1 MLVGLLQDGRVR
13 HTPVLCKRIRS
24 VLFLDTYADFRGSGI
39 RSSTERHT
47 RIIAKFSSFTIGW
60 SLTLTAVALT
70 VFGAK
75 VLLIANYGS
84 FVPFWDQWDGEAAG
98 LYLPYL
104 KGQLSFTTLLASH
117 NEHRILL
124 PRLLFLA
131 LLEFSGEWRPTLQ
144 MIVDAGFNA
153 CFAVLIASF
162 ASLLVNLQ
170 DRLLA
175 AAITGLVLCLPLSW
189 ENTLAGFHAPW
200 FLLVIFITLAITAL
214 VKAKGLSALWW
225 AGVGAGVLAYFTIAS
240 GALAIVAASCVVTIQ
255 LLIKERRG
263 AREFWALGLLLLI
276 VAIMI
281 AYTPF
286 VPAHQQLKANG
297 GMQFLFAL
305 LKLASWPLPIGIAIV
320 QLPIAGLAYSC
331 IVRRQPNTHPSWPLV
346 GIGTFTWL
354 QMASL
359 AYGRA
364 GGLIAPRYLDML
376 SVSVVLSFIA
386 FVFLVRQASP
396 APVRRVWVGLLTA
409 WTIAIGIGL
418 AVATKEAIRG
428 ASERGRLY
436 QLEIANVD
444 AYLAGDR
451 LALRDKPLLQIPY
464 PQAERLEH
472 LLDDPMV
479 VAILPREFRNNQN
492 GSEIHSH
499 LLLKG
504 RLSELALHLEKAI
517 LEGKYLFPA
526 LGTISFLLAWFSTRR
541 LRISSSLLE
550 EYRVQN
556 PPRVVSIGQS
566 LVVSPQGSSKMICL
580 DDLDT
585 VIRRKNG
592 KVLANIPQL
601 GLYAKGENVEAAL
614 AALDAKKKELAAE
627 LEETGELDMLEN
639 NNRQPRRGL
648 TASTSD
654 DLGRFAI
661 KTGIVALFIAAA
673 LTISATIVGSEIQQG
688 IKSVKIGGAQF
699 WTRMEAELDR
709 LASPVNDLPEVKK
722 KKLLADIRAIAV
734 KWHPF
739 VAEIRS
745 ALDSPDN
752 PPQRPPLMNDK

>member
-1 MLVGLLQDGRVR
+1 MVPTSDFYNACNHGPSESKRPLGSLVGG
-13 HTPVLCKRIRS
+13 
-24 VLFLDTYADFRGSGI
+24 
-39 RSSTERHT
+39 
-47 RIIAKFSSFTIGW
+47 
-60 SLTLTAVALT
+60 
-70 VFGAK
+70 
-75 VLLIANYGS
+75 
-84 FVPFWDQWDGEAAG
+84 
-98 LYLPYL
+98 
-104 KGQLSFTTLLASH
+104 
-117 NEHRILL
+117 
-124 PRLLFLA
+124 
-131 LLEFSGEWRPTLQ
+131 
-144 MIVDAGFNA
+144 
-153 CFAVLIASF
+153 
-162 ASLLVNLQ
+162 
-170 DRLLA
+170 DR
-175 AAITGLVLCLPLSW
+175 
-189 ENTLAGFHAPW
+189 
-200 FLLVIFITLAITAL
+200 
-214 VKAKGLSALWW
+214 
-225 AGVGAGVLAYFTIAS
+225 AGVLAYFTIAS

-364 GGLIAPRYLDML
+364 GGVIAPRYLDML

-428 ASERGRLY
+428 ASERGQLY

-451 LALRDKPLLQIPY
+451 LALRDKPLFHIPY
-464 PQAERLEH
+464 PQAEHLEH
-472 LLDDPMV
+472 LLDDRMV
-479 VAILPREFRNNQN
+479 IAILPREFRNNQST
-492 GSEIHSH
+492 GSEIHSY

-504 RLSELALHLEKAI
+504 GLSELALHFEKAI
-517 LEGKYLFPA
+517 LEAKYWFPA
-526 LGTISFLLAWFSTRR
+526 LGITAFLLAWFSTKR
-541 LRISSSLLE
+541 LCISSSLLQ
-550 EYRVQN
+550 EYHVQN

-661 KTGIVALFIAAA
+661 KTGIVALFI
-673 LTISATIVGSEIQQG
+673 VGSH
-688 IKSVKIGGAQF
+688 
-699 WTRMEAELDR
+699 
-709 LASPVNDLPEVKK
+709 DLS
-722 KKLLADIRAIAV
+722 DDCRIRD
-734 KWHPF
+734 PTG
-739 VAEIRS
+739 
-745 ALDSPDN
+745 N
-752 PPQRPPLMNDK
+752 